1 MGVCVSVCV
10 SVCVGMWAH
19 LSLSRSLSLSTSF
32 GPVLAGADSEE
43 KRTEWVEKL
52 RGCVG
57 GECESSTENDA
68 QSDQPERAPTKK
80 LSAKLCSLVHYTQSV
95 RFLGFEHPH
104 ATSTAAFMSSFS
116 EKKVSKLVH
125 KASGRL
131 AAFAQRHFVRVYPS
145 YHRVKSANFDPQVHW
160 NYGCQLVALNW
171 QTPCEEMWL
180 NRHFFARNGLIQKR
194 GRGQEASQCR

>member
-1 MGVCVSVCV
+1 
-10 SVCVGMWAH
+10 MWAH